1 MSDLAIVL
9 LAIALLLLAYHLRN
23 LRALIRW
30 LERGDTPDPPRAYG
44 AWDRLHAMLHRT
56 RRESSR
62 RETELVHAVQRWQ
75 DAARALPD
83 GVVIL
88 EGDRIAW
95 CNDMARLHLD
105 IDPAKDEGRP
115 ITHLVRIPPFA
126 EYLQKGEFGR
136 PVMVDSPRGQD
147 RVISIQVVPYGVSQR
162 LILTRDVTQ
171 FQKVE
176 RMRREFVAN
185 VSHELRTPLTVVS
198 GFIETLRDE
207 EDPAAARR
215 YLDLMGD
222 QAGRM
227 QRLVEDLLTLS
238 ALESAP
244 APPLEET
251 VHMRALVE
259 RLGAEARAL
268 SGGRHRIEVEP
279 AAAFDLLGS
288 EKELGSAFGN
298 LVSNAIRYTP
308 AGGTVT
314 LRWKSLDEG
323 AAFEVQ
329 DTGIGIP
336 PEHLPRLTERFYR
349 VDRGRSRESGG
360 TGLGLAIVK
369 HALARHGAALNI
381 SSQPGVGSTF
391 SAHFSGPRL
400 RPTAAELS

>member
-1 MSDLAIVL
+1 MEEALAVL
-9 LAIALLLLAYHLRN
+9 LVILAVLLAYHLRN
-23 LRALIRW
+23 LRALTRW
-30 LERGDTPDPPRAYG
+30 LEKGDTPDPPRAYG
-44 AWDRLHAMLHRT
+44 AWDRLHAVLHRS
-56 RRESSR
+56 RRESAR
-62 RETELVHAVQRWQ
+62 REAELVRAVDRWQ

-88 EGDRIAW
+88 EGERIVW

-105 IDPAKDEGRP
+105 IDPAKDEGTP
-115 ITHLVRIPPFA
+115 ITHLVRMPAFA
-126 EYLQKGEFGR
+126 QYLQAGQFGR
-136 PVMVDSPRGQD
+136 PIMVEAPRGED
-147 RVISIQVVPYGVSQR
+147 RVVSIQVVPYGISQR
-162 LILTRDVTQ
+162 LILSRDVTQ

-185 VSHELRTPLTVVS
+185 VSHELRTPLTVVA

-207 EDPAAARR
+207 EDRAAARR
-215 YLDLMGD
+215 YLELMGD

-251 VHMRALVE
+251 VHMGPLLE

-288 EKELGSAFGN
+288 EKELASAFGN

-314 LRWKSLDEG
+314 LRWTPRDEG

-336 PEHLPRLTERFYR
+336 AEHLPRLAERFYR
-349 VDRGRSRESGG
+349 VDRGRSRETGG
-360 TGLGLAIVK
+360 TGLGLAIAK
-369 HALARHGAALNI
+369 HALVRHGGRLEI
-381 SSQPGVGSTF
+381 ESELGKGSLF
-391 SAHFSGPRL
+391 SARFSGPRI
-400 RPTAAELS
+400 RPA